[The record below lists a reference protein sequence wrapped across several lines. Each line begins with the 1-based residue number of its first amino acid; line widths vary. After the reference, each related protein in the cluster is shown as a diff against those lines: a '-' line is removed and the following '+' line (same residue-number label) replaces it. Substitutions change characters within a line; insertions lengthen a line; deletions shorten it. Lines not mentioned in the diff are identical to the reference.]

1 MNAVR
6 WQCNLHPSRSARALQ
21 ALMLGCCCLL
31 IVGLPWPEMWHWGK
45 VLLLLLLLMEGWRNQ
60 RLLQQRRG
68 RLILDKQGNWLWD
81 NRCWH
86 NARAPGWLPIGVLL
100 VLRNQQGQC
109 RRLWLMYDN
118 MPPGYWRALRASCFM
133 HASIEP

>member
-21 ALMLGCCCLL
+21 ALMLGCCCVL
-31 IVGLPWPEMWHWGK
+31 VVALPWPEMWCWGK
-45 VLLLLLLLMEGWRNQ
+45 VPLLLLLLMEGWRNH

-68 RLILDKQGNWLWD
+68 RLALDQQGHWEWD
-81 NRCWH
+81 NSNWR
-86 NARAPGWLPIGVLL
+86 NVRAPGWLPIGVLL
-100 VLRNQQGQC
+100 VLRNQQGQR

-118 MPPGYWRALRASCFM
+118 MPSGYWRALRAHCFM
-133 HASIEP
+133 HTSSEP